1 MTTKQT
7 VNVMGMVRD
16 ILVDFD
22 LAHTGIEAPSVWGD
36 AKDMKSGRK
45 IVVDKIEAAEMA
57 SYIVKAREW
66 ASVAGVFKDSQRKSN
81 VMRHSSRIAQQLAD
95 IAGVDMTIPTSTRK
109 KVDENGEQV
118 RPQLPTEIV
127 DDLETGDLITVVR
140 HVTRWGLDKI
150 DTFPARVKG
159 RAVNGDYWVTSLDDM
174 TCRACRPNEVIITSR
189 ARLAV
194 AS

>member
-22 LAHTGIEAPSVWGD
+22 LAHTGVDAPTVWVE

-45 IVVDKIEAAEMA
+45 IVVDKTEAAEMA
-57 SYIVKAREW
+57 TYILKAREW
-66 ASVAGVFKDSQRKSN
+66 AQVAGVFKDAQRKSN
-81 VMRHSSRIAQQLAD
+81 VMRHSSRIAQELAD
-95 IAGVDMTIPTSTRK
+95 IAGVEMVIPKSTRK
-109 KVDENGEQV
+109 QVDENGDQV
-118 RPQLPTEIV
+118 RPQLPTVVV
-127 DDLETGDLITVVR
+127 DDLEIDDLVTVVR

-159 RAVNGDYWVTSLDDM
+159 RAGNGDYWVTSLDDM
-174 TCRACRPNEVIITSR
+174 TCRACRPSEVIVTKR